1 MSQGCAFLPPFPGI
15 LSALAIFNKYASQG
29 SWVGMSSLPV
39 NLVLLATR
47 IQGIFV
53 AVDLVQIRKLAE
65 TREDENFKFRRFLKT
80 ECNLNPDEVDQRVS
94 EITRRVWAGIDCT
107 TCANCCREMTPTF
120 SEEEVDRVTQRLG
133 MQRQE
138 FIQTYLERSDADSDN
153 PWQTRS
159 TPCPFLKDNLCS
171 IYEDRPAECSGY
183 PYLYKPDFVV
193 RTLAMVE
200 RTFTCPIVYEVM
212 EELKKSLGFPRGKR
226 SPVEPAE

>member
-1 MSQGCAFLPPFPGI
+1 V
-15 LSALAIFNKYASQG
+15 AI
-29 SWVGMSSLPV
+29 
-39 NLVLLATR
+39 
-47 IQGIFV
+47 
-53 AVDLVQIRKLAE
+53 DLVQIRKLAE
-65 TREDENFKFRRFLKT
+65 TREDENFNFRRFLKT
-80 ECNLNPDEVDQRVS
+80 ECNLKTDEVDQRVF

-120 SEEEVDRVTQRLG
+120 SEEEVDRVAHRLG

-138 FIQTYLERSDADSDN
+138 FIQTYLEQSDADTDN

-183 PYLYKPDFVV
+183 PYLYKPNFVA
-193 RTLAMVE
+193 RTLGMVE

-212 EELKKSLGFPRGKR
+212 EELKKSLGFPRKSKSSR
-226 SPVEPAE
+226 TSRVKDPRR